1 MKLIVKDFNN
11 IVKSPRTYATY
22 EFDTPEELE
31 DIIREYIDT
40 EQDFDLYIN
49 PGPRESKIELV
60 TSEYSRLF
68 CIEYWAARKPMED
81 FNQQEDNN
89 FVEHAIDYIIND
101 IFG

>member
-1 MKLIVKDFNN
+1 MKLVVKHFHNV
-11 IVKSPRTYATY
+11 VKNPRTYATY

-31 DIIREYIDT
+31 DIIREYIDI

-49 PGPRESKIELV
+49 PGHLESKIELV
-60 TSEYSRLF
+60 TSEYSGLF

-81 FNQQEDNN
+81 FNQHEDSN